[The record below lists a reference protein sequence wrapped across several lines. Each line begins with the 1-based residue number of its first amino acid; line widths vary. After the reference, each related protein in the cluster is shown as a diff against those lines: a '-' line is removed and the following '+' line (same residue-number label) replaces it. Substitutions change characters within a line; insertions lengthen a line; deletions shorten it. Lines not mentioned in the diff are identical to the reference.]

1 VKTLAR
7 NGSRPV
13 QNSPVNLVLVAEV
26 DEQSRAFDAMKL
38 MFEIRHAD
46 TDLHIQKHRKGDA
59 KFWAMV
65 EPSACASVS
74 RKFTLRSV
82 RSSARQR

>member
-26 DEQSRAFDAMKL
+26 DEHSRAFDAMKL

-46 TDLHIQKHRKGDA
+46 DPRIAAHHRNDKH
-59 KFWAMV
+59 FWQLV
-65 EPSACASVS
+65 E
-74 RKFTLRSV
+74 RY
-82 RSSARQR
+82 RQREREKAEEIQYDDATTA

>member
-46 TDLHIQKHRKGDA
+46 DPRIAAHHRNDKN
-59 KFWAMV
+59 FWQLV
-65 EPSACASVS
+65 E
-74 RKFTLRSV
+74 RY
-82 RSSARQR
+82 RQREREKAEETQYDDATAT

>member
-65 EPSACASVS
+65 EQY
-74 RKFTLRSV
+74 RKRERAKKAEAAEADEQTS
-82 RSSARQR
+82 